1 MVVALKTRRRSA
13 LKVLRYV
20 ATGVLVVAALA
31 AARHGW
37 RIYMTSPWT
46 RDGMVR
52 VQVANVAPQISGQI
66 VEVRA
71 HDNEH
76 VHKGDVLYVIEKFD
90 FEVALDNAKATIL
103 NREADLAVKKAQNAR
118 RVALTTL
125 STSIEEKQ
133 VFDGNAKMA
142 EAAYASAKAALL
154 QAEINLQRT
163 EVRSPVDGYVTNLL
177 MRVGDFARAGTP
189 NLSVIDEHSHW
200 IDAYFEETKLAN
212 IHVGDPVEAT
222 LLGFQ
227 APINGRIESIT
238 GGISA
243 ANAAS
248 STQGLPNVDP
258 IFTWVR
264 PGSARCAAYRRNDL
278 QRFRCWRE
286 AGSSTEARSG
296 NLQPAHKPTWVKPMR
311 APRDIDLG
319 GVLVDPFVR
328 YLFLAFVI
336 VIAVR
341 FVVGRFGLRS
351 MFANPPLAEA
361 ALYVCILAS
370 LIAFWI

>member
-1 MVVALKTRRRSA
+1 VVVALKTRRRSTV
-13 LKVLRYV
+13 KMLRYV
-20 ATGVLVVAALA
+20 ATGVLVVAALV
-31 AARHGW
+31 AARRGW
-37 RIYMTSPWT
+37 QIYVTSPWT

-66 VEVRA
+66 VEVRTY
-71 HDNEH
+71 DNAH

-90 FEVALDNAKATIL
+90 FEVALDNAKATLL
-103 NREADLAVKKAQNAR
+103 NRAADLDVKKAQNAR
-118 RVALTTL
+118 RAALTTL

-133 VFDGNAKMA
+133 VYDGNAKMA
-142 EAAYASAKAALL
+142 EAALASAKAALS

-163 EVRSPVDGYVTNLL
+163 EVRAPVDGYVTNLL

-189 NLSVIDEHSHW
+189 NLSVIDEHSYW

-264 PGSARCAAYRRNDL
+264 LAQRIPVRIKIEQLSPGVPLVAGMTCSVSVVRGKGIPVAGRDRR
-278 QRFRCWRE
+278 
-286 AGSSTEARSG
+286 
-296 NLQPAHKPTWVKPMR
+296 
-311 APRDIDLG
+311 
-319 GVLVDPFVR
+319 
-328 YLFLAFVI
+328 LFDRL
-336 VIAVR
+336 
-341 FVVGRFGLRS
+341 
-351 MFANPPLAEA
+351 E
-361 ALYVCILAS
+361 S
-370 LIAFWI
+370 LL

>member
-1 MVVALKTRRRSA
+1 MIVALTTRRRSTF
-13 LKVLRYV
+13 KVLRYV
-20 ATGVLVVAALA
+20 ATGVLVVAALV

-46 RDGMVR
+46 RNGMVR

-66 VEVRA
+66 VDVRTY
-71 HDNEH
+71 DNQH
-76 VHKGDVLYVIEKFD
+76 LYKGDVLYIVEKFD
-90 FEVALDNAKATIL
+90 FAVALDNAKATIL

-118 RVALTTL
+118 RAALTTL

-133 VFDGNAKMA
+133 QFDGNAKIA
-142 EAAYASAKAALL
+142 EAALASAKAGLS

-163 EVRSPVDGYVTNLL
+163 EIRSPVDGYVTNLL

-189 NLSVIDEHSHW
+189 NLSVIDEHSYW

-227 APINGRIESIT
+227 DPIKGKIESIT

-264 PGSARCAAYRRNDL
+264 LA
-278 QRFRCWRE
+278 QRIPVRIRIE
-286 AGSSTEARSG
+286 QVPPDVPLIAGMSCSVS
-296 NLQPAHKPTWVKPMR
+296 
-311 APRDIDLG
+311 
-319 GVLVDPFVR
+319 
-328 YLFLAFVI
+328 
-336 VIAVR
+336 
-341 FVVGRFGLRS
+341 VVGGKGMPVAGRDRGLFYR
-351 MFANPPLAEA
+351 LE
-361 ALYVCILAS
+361 S
-370 LIAFWI
+370 LL

>member
-1 MVVALKTRRRSA
+1 MVVALKTRRRST

-20 ATGVLVVAALA
+20 ATGVLVVAALV
-31 AARHGW
+31 AARYGW
-37 RIYMTSPWT
+37 LVYVTSPRT

-66 VEVRA
+66 VEVRTYG
-71 HDNEH
+71 NQH
-76 VHKGDVLYVIEKFD
+76 VRKGDTLYVIEKFD
-90 FEVALDNAKATIL
+90 FEVALENAKATIL
-103 NREADLAVKKAQNAR
+103 SRQADLEVKKAQNAR
-118 RVALTTL
+118 RAILTTL

-142 EAAYASAKAALL
+142 EAALASAKAALA

-177 MRVGDFARAGTP
+177 MRVGDFAGAGTS
-189 NLSVIDEHSHW
+189 NLSVIDEHSYW

-212 IHVGDPVEAT
+212 VNVGDPVEAT

-227 APINGRIESIT
+227 VPINGRIESIT

-264 PGSARCAAYRRNDL
+264 LA
-278 QRFRCWRE
+278 QRIPVRIRIE
-286 AGSSTEARSG
+286 QVPPKVPLVAGMTCSVS
-296 NLQPAHKPTWVKPMR
+296 
-311 APRDIDLG
+311 
-319 GVLVDPFVR
+319 
-328 YLFLAFVI
+328 
-336 VIAVR
+336 
-341 FVVGRFGLRS
+341 VVGGKQAPAPKRDQGIFDR
-351 MFANPPLAEA
+351 
-361 ALYVCILAS
+361 
-370 LIAFWI
+370 LISRLG

>member
-1 MVVALKTRRRSA
+1 MVAGMKTRRRSA
-13 LKVLRYV
+13 FKALRYV
-20 ATGVLVVAALA
+20 ATGALVVAALV

-37 RIYMTSPWT
+37 QIYMTSPWT
-46 RDGMVR
+46 RNGMVR

-66 VEVRA
+66 VEVRT
-71 HDNEH
+71 HDNQH
-76 VHKGDVLYVIEKFD
+76 VHKGDVLYVIDRFD
-90 FEVALDNAKATIL
+90 FEVALDNAKATL
-103 NREADLAVKKAQNAR
+103 LTREADLAVKKAQNAR
-118 RVALTTL
+118 RAALTTL

-133 VFDGNAKMA
+133 QFDGNAKMA
-142 EAAYASAKAALL
+142 EAALASAKAGLS

-189 NLSVIDEHSHW
+189 NLSVIDEHSYW

-227 APINGRIESIT
+227 DPISGRVESIT

-264 PGSARCAAYRRNDL
+264 LA
-278 QRFRCWRE
+278 QRIPVRIE
-286 AGSSTEARSG
+286 IEQVPPQVSLVAGMTCSIS
-296 NLQPAHKPTWVKPMR
+296 
-311 APRDIDLG
+311 
-319 GVLVDPFVR
+319 
-328 YLFLAFVI
+328 
-336 VIAVR
+336 
-341 FVVGRFGLRS
+341 VVGAKGVPVARRDRGPFYRL
-351 MFANPPLAEA
+351 E
-361 ALYVCILAS
+361 S
-370 LIAFWI
+370 LL

>member
-1 MVVALKTRRRSA
+1 MVVALKMRRRST

-20 ATGVLVVAALA
+20 ATGVLVVAALI

-37 RIYMTSPWT
+37 LIYVTSPWT

-52 VQVANVAPQISGQI
+52 VQVADVAPQISGQI
-66 VEVRA
+66 VEVRIS
-71 HDNEH
+71 DNQH

-103 NREADLAVKKAQNAR
+103 NREADRAVKKAQNAR

-142 EAAYASAKAALL
+142 EAAYASAKAALS

-189 NLSVIDEHSHW
+189 NLSVIDENSYW
-200 IDAYFEETKLAN
+200 IDAYFEETKLVN
-212 IHVGDPVEAT
+212 VHVGDAVEAT
-222 LLGFQ
+222 LLGYEV
-227 APINGRIESIT
+227 PVKGSIESIT

-264 PGSARCAAYRRNDL
+264 LAQRIPVRIRIEQVPPEVSLVAGLTCSVSDVGGKGMPVAR
-278 QRFRCWRE
+278 
-286 AGSSTEARSG
+286 
-296 NLQPAHKPTWVKPMR
+296 
-311 APRDIDLG
+311 RDQG
-319 GVLVDPFVR
+319 
-328 YLFLAFVI
+328 LFNRL
-336 VIAVR
+336 
-341 FVVGRFGLRS
+341 
-351 MFANPPLAEA
+351 E
-361 ALYVCILAS
+361 S
-370 LIAFWI
+370 LL

>member
-1 MVVALKTRRRSA
+1 MSVALATRRRSA
-13 LKVLRYV
+13 VNLLRYLT
-20 ATGVLVVAALA
+20 TGVLVAAALVAA
-31 AARHGW
+31 RYGW
-37 RIYMTSPWT
+37 RVYVMSPWT

-66 VEVRA
+66 VEVRT
-71 HDNEH
+71 HDNQH
-76 VHKGDVLYVIEKFD
+76 VHKGDILYVIEKFD
-90 FEVALDNAKATIL
+90 FEVAVVNAKATIL
-103 NREADLAVKKAQNAR
+103 NKEADLEVKKAQNAR
-118 RVALTTL
+118 RAALTTL

-142 EAAYASAKAALL
+142 EAALASAKAAFS

-177 MRVGDFARAGTP
+177 MRVGDSARAGTP

-227 APINGRIESIT
+227 DPLKGRIESIT

-264 PGSARCAAYRRNDL
+264 LAQRIPVRIRIEQVPPDVPLVAGMTCSVSVVSGKQAPAR
-278 QRFRCWRE
+278 E
-286 AGSSTEARSG
+286 
-296 NLQPAHKPTWVKPMR
+296 
-311 APRDIDLG
+311 RDQGIVDRLISRLG
-319 GVLVDPFVR
+319 
-328 YLFLAFVI
+328 
-336 VIAVR
+336 
-341 FVVGRFGLRS
+341 
-351 MFANPPLAEA
+351 
-361 ALYVCILAS
+361 
-370 LIAFWI
+370 